1 MPRICEYVTTHGKR
15 DFADVI
21 KVIDLQM
28 FTLSWIIWMGL
39 KAKNIS
45 WLSQRDVM
53 EQKGASRK
61 ECSPDECSLVRH
73 VRHQTWRTVGQ

>member
-15 DFADVI
+15 DFASVV
-21 KVIDLQM
+21 KVTDLQM
-28 FTLSWIIWMGL
+28 FALSWIIWMGPHVSL

-53 EQKGASRK
+53 EEKGGDLKNEKDSTHH
-61 ECSPDECSLVRH
+61 C
-73 VRHQTWRTVGQ
+73 